1 MVALVN
7 PLLGLALAC
16 TLLGAACACAAPLRR
31 PRAWIGIGGAIL
43 MGASTID
50 MLAPAPVV
58 APIAWATLLLVASL
72 LALLNRRRRADA
84 AMTAAGFL
92 VMSIMWIG
100 MAAVPSAAAAIDGQ
114 AGHAHQS
121 GALFGAAVGV
131 LTVLLAAGLAGAAVH
146 RHRRSR
152 QRGGIRLAA
161 LHEPA
166 MSLGMLLM
174 ALGMTAP
181 ALVG

>member
-1 MVALVN
+1 MVALSNLV
-7 PLLGLALAC
+7 LGLALAC
-16 TLLGAACACAAPLRR
+16 TLLGAACACAVSVRR
-31 PRAWIGIGGAIL
+31 PRAWLGVGSAAL

-58 APIAWATLLLVASL
+58 APIAWAAVLLL
-72 LALLNRRRRADA
+72 LALLALLDRRRRVDA

-100 MAAVPSAAAAIDGQ
+100 MAAVPSTTTPIDGT
-114 AGHAHQS
+114 AVHAHQG
-121 GALFGAAVGV
+121 GAPLGAALGV
-131 LTVLLAAGLAGAAVH
+131 LTVLLAGGLTVAAVR
-146 RHRRSR
+146 RHSR
-152 QRGGIRLAA
+152 DRERGGIRVAA
-161 LHEPA
+161 LHQPA

-181 ALVG
+181 ALIG